1 MMFVAMELP
10 LIASRSAVTGDEE
23 DDPDVE
29 AVSSLRM
36 VLLLLLRLSLEER
49 QCSWL
54 LLLLLLLLLLA
65 SAVFEV
71 ANVAV
76 FVRLLCS
83 WSEQAE
89 VEAGLL
95 LAVVLAVV
103 VAPGKLLLW
112 WLLLSSLASFGG
124 RLDWVA
130 AVVIVYDVV
139 VAIALESNDE
149 SKIELGV

>member
-36 VLLLLLRLSLEER
+36 VVLLLLRLSLEER
-49 QCSWL
+49 QCSW
-54 LLLLLLLLLLA
+54 LLLLLLLLA

-149 SKIELGV
+149 SKIELGK

>member
-36 VLLLLLRLSLEER
+36 VVVLLLRLSLEER
-49 QCSWL
+49 QCSW

-149 SKIELGV
+149 SKIELGK

>member
-1 MMFVAMELP
+1 MFVAMELP

-23 DDPDVE
+23 YDPDVE

-36 VLLLLLRLSLEER
+36 VVVLLLRLSLEER
-49 QCSWL
+49 QCSW

-149 SKIELGV
+149 SKIELGK